1 MSDASPVN
9 GAAPKVRKA
18 AAKVARAAPKVARAA
33 PKVARKVASKVEAE
47 ARSFAADADQAREK
61 LVATA
66 IHRARARREVAR
78 RWTMDQA
85 GVAGQRIK
93 THPATAIAA
102 ALGVGVIIGL
112 LLAG

>member
-18 AAKVARAAPKVARAA
+18 AAKVARAAPKVARKTVKTAS
-33 PKVARKVASKVEAE
+33 KVASKVEGE
-47 ARSFAADADQAREK
+47 ARSFAAEAEKAREK

-66 IHRARARREVAR
+66 IHRARARREFAR
-78 RWTMDQA
+78 RWAVDQA
-85 GVAGQRIK
+85 EVASQRVK
-93 THPATAIAA
+93 TRPATAIAA

>member
-18 AAKVARAAPKVARAA
+18 AAKAVRAA
-33 PKVARKVASKVEAE
+33 PKVARKAATKVASKVKGE
-47 ARSFAADADQAREK
+47 ARSFAAEAEEARQK

-66 IHRARARREVAR
+66 IHRARARREIAR

-85 GVAGQRIK
+85 EVAGK
-93 THPATAIAA
+93 GVKMHPVTAIGA

-112 LLAG
+112 LIAG

>member
-18 AAKVARAAPKVARAA
+18 AAKVARAAPKVAR
-33 PKVARKVASKVEAE
+33 KVASKVETE
-47 ARSFAADADQAREK
+47 ARSFATEADEAREK

-85 GVAGQRIK
+85 KVASQGVK
-93 THPATAIAA
+93 MHPVTAIGA